1 MVFRYHG
8 DDFIILTKENL
19 HIDMN
24 QFENL
29 DFFNK
34 DYIGISKAAIDL
46 RKNSTKNLEE
56 LENLLL

>member
-29 DFFNK
+29 EFFNK
-34 DYIGISKAAIDL
+34 DHISISKVSLDL
-46 RKNSTKNLEE
+46 SKIKVQNLQE
-56 LENLLL
+56 LESLI